1 MPVIRHTVASGLH
14 LLRPD
19 HGSLCLLIALLYCI
33 LEVQPQEN
41 LFLAINGT
49 DDVPS
54 EPLQPRYLAVMAGDQ
69 DMQQE
74 KACSIVDTTDLEGDS
89 QLSRD
94 TCLASPRD
102 YGVGVCNSVF
112 AHFTGHNN
120 GSTVFEVMARNTSD
134 DSEGTFS
141 SWEEL
146 CTALERVERELLMF
160 QKILDRT
167 LVGVYARSC
176 QNKSFCLVRKHVY
189 VLYTIRNKM
198 SYYK

>member
-19 HGSLCLLIALLYCI
+19 HGFLCLFIALLYCI

-41 LFLAINGT
+41 LFLAINET

-54 EPLQPRYLAVMAGDQ
+54 EPLQPRYLAVMAGDE

-112 AHFTGHNN
+112 ANFNGHN

-141 SWEEL
+141 SWEQL

-176 QNKSFCLVRKHVY
+176 QNKSSCLVRKRVCVIY
-189 VLYTIRNKM
+189 NTKQNVLL
-198 SYYK
+198 